1 MGPTSWRGPTG
12 RSGFGFAKRR
22 LIPHGH
28 PMIERRDWK
37 PEEVL
42 RLTLRVLIGFVL
54 SGLLQSL
61 AMHSNASGQTWME
74 PWKALV
80 LGQVCFHGV
89 VVAAMMSFMRNQ
101 GRTWSEG
108 FGLEVGGSARAVG
121 MGVLAGLAFLPAA
134 YGLQWAIGSWL
145 QTMGVELPAQTA
157 IGILT
162 EADTWG
168 RAAIFL
174 TAALGAPWV
183 EEMLFRGV
191 AFPFLQDLGW
201 PRVALWGTAI
211 AFGLIHANRSVLVPL
226 TAFGCLLSLLNHH
239 SGNLLTPIAAH
250 VTFNTAPFVL
260 LALDIR
266 LER

>member
-1 MGPTSWRGPTG
+1 
-12 RSGFGFAKRR
+12 
-22 LIPHGH
+22 
-28 PMIERRDWK
+28 MIERRDWK

-226 TAFGCLLSLLNHH
+226 TAFGCLLSLLYQH

>member
-1 MGPTSWRGPTG
+1 
-12 RSGFGFAKRR
+12 
-22 LIPHGH
+22 
-28 PMIERRDWK
+28 MIERRDWK

-226 TAFGCLLSLLNHH
+226 TAFGCLLSLLYQH

-260 LALDIR
+260 MALDIR